1 MMTVNSSTPV
11 VNVTFRLSDPIPSS
25 VTLQWLHNGD
35 DVVLTPPRITSIT
48 ANDTAV
54 LQIRNFS
61 SSDVG
66 VYQCV
71 FTNNDPVWTLSR
83 SINID
88 AVFGKLTSTVI

>member
-54 LQIRNFS
+54 LQS
-61 SSDVG
+61 AH
-66 VYQCV
+66 QMLV
-71 FTNNDPVWTLSR
+71 FISVCLL
-83 SINID
+83 IMIL
-88 AVFGKLTSTVI
+88 FGH